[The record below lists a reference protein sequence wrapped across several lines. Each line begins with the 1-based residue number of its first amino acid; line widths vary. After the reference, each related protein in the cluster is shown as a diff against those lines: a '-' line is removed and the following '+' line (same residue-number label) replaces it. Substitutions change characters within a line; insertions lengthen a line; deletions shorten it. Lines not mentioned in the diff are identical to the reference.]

1 LCQAPLQDPNRAWN
15 VQFFRSITSDSAVF
29 NPEKSKR
36 LNSKKGRTVDASIAQ
51 AYIQSIRNAENFIY
65 VENQYFLGSAYTW
78 LSNSD
83 ANCHHTIPSE
93 IAQKIVDKIA
103 MNQRFTAYIVIPMFP
118 EGDPA
123 SAPIQE
129 ILYWQ
134 TRTIEMMYKRV
145 GDAIKQ
151 AGLNSHP
158 TDWLLFMCPGKRE
171 LPGAHL
177 DRLEDPTDEI
187 AKVMRDTMRFPI
199 YVHSKMMIV
208 DDAYII
214 VGSANINQRSMAGTR
229 DTEMAVGCWQPA
241 FPESHPYG
249 EVHMFRR
256 ALWASHFMSTEQ
268 VLLYPGAIECV
279 TRVKEMAYNNWQQ
292 YSSSTPGTKT
302 DGQMLSY
309 PLNVMADGTLENLEG
324 FACFPDFPGSCK
336 IMGKKS
342 AVIPQKVTT

>member
-1 LCQAPLQDPNRAWN
+1 MWDIDN
-15 VQFFRSITSDSAVF
+15 
-29 NPEKSKR
+29 
-36 LNSKKGRTVDASIAQ
+36 
-51 AYIQSIRNAENFIY
+51 
-65 VENQYFLGSAYTW
+65 
-78 LSNSD
+78 D
-83 ANCHHTIPSE
+83 ANCHHTIPNE

-103 MNQRFTAYIVIPMFP
+103 RNERFTAYIVIPMFP
-118 EGDPA
+118 EGDPS

-145 GDAIKQ
+145 GEAIKQ
-151 AGLNSHP
+151 AGLKSHP

-171 LPGAHL
+171 LPGPHL
-177 DRLEDPTDEI
+177 DQLEEPSDEL
-187 AKVMRDTMRFPI
+187 AQLLRQTLRFPI

-229 DTEMAVGCWQPA
+229 DTEMAVGCWQPTFTGA
-241 FPESHPYG
+241 QPFG

-256 ALWASHFMSTEQ
+256 ALWASFFNSTDAI
-268 VLLYPGAIECV
+268 LLYPGTIECV
-279 TRVKEMAYNNWQQ
+279 TRVKQMAHYNWHQ
-292 YSSSTPGTKT
+292 YSRLVCELLRRSSSLVVHKSLDLPSTFCSSTLGTETPGM
-302 DGQMLSY
+302 MLAY
-309 PLNVMADGTLENLEG
+309 PLNVMEDGSLENLPG
-324 FACFPDFPGSCK
+324 FACFPDFPGSCT